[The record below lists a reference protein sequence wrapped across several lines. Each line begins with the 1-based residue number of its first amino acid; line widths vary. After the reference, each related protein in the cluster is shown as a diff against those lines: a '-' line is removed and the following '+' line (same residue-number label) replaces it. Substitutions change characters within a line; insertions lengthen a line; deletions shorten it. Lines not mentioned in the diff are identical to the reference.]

1 MCKNVNPRCNDS
13 IEHYCFFFL
22 VSGKLIRDV
31 LYSTWFSFS
40 YLVIVV
46 LGFAGILL
54 IPVSGS
60 KLLLDSLLGG
70 LRQVCRLYILLHTD
84 QRLFQS
90 VEGTRVQHLLLNLGR
105 VGTPR
110 HQEQFLFLGCL
121 RKETIQWLWRISES
135 SVDTFQVYITV
146 KQSTRKWIWLDNYL
160 GSTLTLMGIFK
171 VKQPVTALPAAAL
184 L

>member
-1 MCKNVNPRCNDS
+1 M
-13 IEHYCFFFL
+13 
-22 VSGKLIRDV
+22 
-31 LYSTWFSFS
+31 
-40 YLVIVV
+40 V

-121 RKETIQWLWRISES
+121 RKERYNDSEEYRRAPS
-135 SVDTFQVYITV
+135 ILFKCIFTV

>member
-13 IEHYCFFFL
+13 IEHYCCFFL

-121 RKETIQWLWRISES
+121 RKERYNDSEEYRRAPS
-135 SVDTFQVYITV
+135 I
-146 KQSTRKWIWLDNYL
+146 L
-160 GSTLTLMGIFK
+160 FK
-171 VKQPVTALPAAAL
+171 CILR
-184 L
+184 

>member
-1 MCKNVNPRCNDS
+1 MQRQ
-13 IEHYCFFFL
+13 YRALLYFFF
-22 VSGKLIRDV
+22 VSGKLIRNV
-31 LYSTWFSFS
+31 LYSTWFSFP

-54 IPVSGS
+54 IPVSSS

-70 LRQVCRLYILLHTD
+70 LRQVCRLYVLLHTD
-84 QRLFQS
+84 QWLFQS

-121 RKETIQWLWRISES
+121 RRERYNDIPLKTSVIGELRQYFQRNTKMNMVITSE
-135 SVDTFQVYITV
+135 VPWHWWVYS
-146 KQSTRKWIWLDNYL
+146 KSNR
-160 GSTLTLMGIFK
+160 
-171 VKQPVTALPAAAL
+171 P
-184 L
+184 